1 MFTVAHALQI
11 RFGRSVNIILFIQ
24 SIQFLIVIAFQVER
38 LDATIHIYFI
48 TGHLRVGSAAEY
60 FIFENHKIM

>member
-1 MFTVAHALQI
+1 VFTVSHILKI

-24 SIQFLIVIAFQVER
+24 SIYFLIFIAFQVDR
-38 LDATIHIYFI
+38 LDATISIYFA

-60 FIFENHKIM
+60 FIFENRKIM